1 MEEEWNILSFS
12 ELKDK
17 VINGDISIQEV
28 IPLKNKECNIQ
39 TNMTF
44 LDYLLKYKNINHH
57 NILGALL
64 FLYRAFTEKFDELY
78 QNETILNVRNR
89 IFKEWFITPDNLI
102 KEISMFGG
110 GPDISTIKELF
121 GKATN
126 SLQEMEDLHKYQ
138 EDIPV
143 TMKFSNDSPLSKD
156 MKQVIQYCDNT
167 SSHISEK
174 KKTLLSFIQNFNDFN
189 SMVYIDLSIK
199 HKCLYLREEPSAD
212 IPDNIHHIYSNFVII
227 HNLLHKQLIHQHNSF
242 VTMEKTLE
250 ERCKHMK
257 GLYGQQE
264 TIAHIGDDDDDDDG
278 EKGEEDDSDNES
290 NNTFFD

>member
-1 MEEEWNILSFS
+1 
-12 ELKDK
+12 
-17 VINGDISIQEV
+17 
-28 IPLKNKECNIQ
+28 
-39 TNMTF
+39 
-44 LDYLLKYKNINHH
+44 
-57 NILGALL
+57 
-64 FLYRAFTEKFDELY
+64 
-78 QNETILNVRNR
+78 
-89 IFKEWFITPDNLI
+89 
-102 KEISMFGG
+102 MFGG
-110 GPDISTIKELF
+110 GSDISTIKELF

-143 TMKFSNDSPLSKD
+143 TMKFSNDRPLSKD
-156 MKQVIQYCDNT
+156 MKQVIQYCENT

-174 KKTLLSFIQNFNDFN
+174 KKTLLSFIQNFKEFN
-189 SMVYIDLSIK
+189 SMAYIDLSIK

-257 GLYGQQE
+257 ELYGQQE
-264 TIAHIGDDDDDDDG
+264 SIAHIGDDDDEDDDEDDDDG
-278 EKGEEDDSDNES
+278 S